1 MDSVRIGET
10 VGPKMTDK
18 KCIAVVLAAGEG
30 TRMKS
35 DMPKVLHPIAG
46 RSMLGHVLNT
56 VQEAGITEIAV
67 VIGPNRDDVAAEIHK
82 IAPNASLHIQ
92 TERLGTAHA
101 VLAARESVRQG
112 YDEVLVLFADTPL
125 IEPATLLAM
134 RARLSEGNTVVA
146 LGFEAQNP
154 HGYGRLLVDG
164 ASLVAIREHKDASES
179 ERRVTLCNSGL
190 MAIDGK
196 LALGLLDSV
205 ENQNT
210 QKEYYL
216 TDIVEIARKASAKT
230 SYETAPESDVLGVN
244 DRTQLAVAEGVLQ
257 NRLRKKAMMNGATL
271 ADPST
276 VYFSFDTQL
285 GRDVVVEPNVIFG
298 LNVVIGDKVQ
308 IHAFSHMEDASIDSF
323 ASVGPFARIRPGSS
337 VGQHAKIGN
346 FVELKKANI
355 GKGAKISHLS
365 YIGDAD
371 VGAEANI
378 GAGTITCNY
387 DGFFK
392 YKTVIGEGAFIGA
405 NSSLVAPIKIGAGA
419 YVGSGSVITKEVA
432 SDQLAVA
439 RGKQI
444 AKDGWGAQFRAT
456 SEAKKKSGKA

>member
-1 MDSVRIGET
+1 
-10 VGPKMTDK
+10 MTDK

-35 DMPKVLHPIAG
+35 DRPKVLHPLAG

-56 VQEAGITEIAV
+56 LHEADITNIAV
-67 VIGPNRDDVAAEIHK
+67 VIGPNRNDVAAEIHSL
-82 IAPNASLHIQ
+82 APKASLHVQ

-101 VLAARESVRQG
+101 VLAARGSIGQD
-112 YDEVLVLFADTPL
+112 YDQVLVLFADTPL
-125 IEPATLLAM
+125 IEPATLRAM
-134 RARLSEGNTVVA
+134 RARLSDGNAVVA
-146 LGFEAQNP
+146 LGFEAENP
-154 HGYGRLLVDG
+154 HGYGRFLVDG
-164 ASLVAIREHKDASES
+164 ATLLAIREHKDASDA
-179 ERRVTLCNSGL
+179 ERQVTLCNSGL

-196 LALGLLDSV
+196 LALGLIDSIG
-205 ENQNT
+205 NQNA

-216 TDIVEIARKASAKT
+216 TDIVDVARQRSAKT
-230 SYETAPESDVLGVN
+230 AYEIAPEADVMGVN
-244 DRTQLAVAEGVLQ
+244 DRAQLAIAERILQ
-257 NRLRKKAMMNGATL
+257 DRLRKKAMVNGASL

-276 VYFSFDTQL
+276 VYFSYDTVL
-285 GRDVVVEPNVIFG
+285 GRDVVVEPNVVFG
-298 LNVVIGDKVQ
+298 PKVVVGDKVQ
-308 IHAFSHMEDASIDSF
+308 IHAFSHIEEATIAPH
-323 ASVGPFARIRPGSS
+323 ASVGPFARIRPGST
-337 VGQHAKIGN
+337 VGEGAKIGN
-346 FVELKKANI
+346 FVELKKAAI
-355 GKGAKISHLS
+355 GAGAKISHLS

-405 NSSLVAPIKIGAGA
+405 NSSLVAPITIGAGA

-432 SDQLAVA
+432 PDQLAVA
-439 RGKQI
+439 RGKQM

-456 SEAKKKSGKA
+456 SQEKKKANKA